1 MNVLA
6 ARALKKSY
14 GELEVVRSI
23 DLAVAR
29 IGRAHV

>member
-14 GELEVVRSI
+14 GGLEVGRGFAR
-23 DLAVAR
+23 AVAS
-29 IGRAHV
+29 G